1 MHKNFAIPLIWHK
14 NQIIKNIYLYI
25 YFWMW
30 TLKKGNYRFENEAT
44 ASTVMMAEESKFDKR
59 SKERVLWRQTVAD
72 SKEGERL
79 SRMRRV
85 AGSKECEGSPGS
97 QMVANSKEC
106 EGSPGS
112 RMVKNTYIGKYVKI
126 FFSNWI
132 GITVD

>member
-1 MHKNFAIPLIWHK
+1 MKAN
-14 NQIIKNIYLYI
+14 
-25 YFWMW
+25 
-30 TLKKGNYRFENEAT
+30 GRRFE
-44 ASTVMMAEESKFDKR
+44 
-59 SKERVLWRQTVAD
+59 
-72 SKEGERL
+72 G
-79 SRMRRV
+79 RRKV
-85 AGSKECEGSPGS
+85 VENAKGCRFKECEGSPGS